1 MNWGEQLR
9 EHDIRITPQR
19 QLVIETVERLHHSTS
34 EEILAEVNKSFQG
47 VNLSTIYRALEV
59 LEDAGL
65 VAHTHLGH
73 GAPSYYIVDDS
84 EHIHLVCNVCGQSE
98 CIGEG
103 VANELR
109 VQVHSQHGF
118 DVDMGHLSIHGT
130 CRSCSE
136 LAQFLKPAQI
146 ATAHS

>member
-73 GAPSYYIVDDS
+73 GAPSYYIVNDS

-130 CRSCSE
+130 CRSCTE
-136 LAQFLKPAQI
+136 LAQFLEPAQI
-146 ATAHS
+146 AAAH